1 MAVHYP
7 NSLHEANAF
16 PARGAAL
23 CFPSA
28 GADEPCFDDL
38 LAGYY
43 DGLLWTRA
51 LWVGESDTD
60 RLQRGSSRCPSAEP
74 LPARFGRACRSPPRQ
89 PPPPPR
95 QPTEY
100 RQPYPRRSLG

>member
-60 RLQRGSSRCPSAEP
+60 RLERGTGRCLSAEP
-74 LPARFGRACRSPPRQ
+74 LPVRFGRAGWRLRVQPRPRQ
-89 PPPPPR
+89 REPVDYS
-95 QPTEY
+95 QPC
-100 RQPYPRRSLG
+100 LGRCRV